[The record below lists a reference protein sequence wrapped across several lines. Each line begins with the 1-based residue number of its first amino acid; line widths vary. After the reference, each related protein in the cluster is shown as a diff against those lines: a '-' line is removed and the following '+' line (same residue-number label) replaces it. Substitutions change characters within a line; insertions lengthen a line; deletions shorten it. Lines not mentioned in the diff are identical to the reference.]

1 MEDRLREMLR
11 EHERTY
17 HAALPGG
24 VAAFPEGWSTVAFV
38 ALISRAVAR
47 AVEVAIRVHR
57 ESSQLHR
64 LEDGQARG
72 FDARILAGVHQP
84 ESEVGDEPRVRA
96 FLQEGRAVARV
107 VNAALGH
114 HIKTFHATSEGVLP
128 RLGSPDWVDLYRN

>member
-24 VAAFPEGWSTVAFV
+24 VAASPEGWSTVGFV

-72 FDARILAGVHQP
+72 FDARILAGTADRMPQP
-84 ESEVGDEPRVRA
+84 
-96 FLQEGRAVARV
+96 L
-107 VNAALGH
+107 
-114 HIKTFHATSEGVLP
+114 LP
-128 RLGSPDWVDLYRN
+128 PALGSPEWVDLYRN